1 MGDIKTNK
9 HSIDKAAEF
18 FLKEIHTEEL
28 DGDLQV
34 AVRGYRSGSAT
45 YEHAFE
51 FLTEC
56 FREDLESWIIENKL
70 LSVQLKC
77 IQ

>member
-1 MGDIKTNK
+1 MDIKTNK

-18 FLKEIHTEEL
+18 FLKKVHVEEV
-28 DGDLQV
+28 DGDLQ
-34 AVRGYRSGSAT
+34 AAIKGYRSGQAT
-45 YEHAFE
+45 YESSFE
-51 FLTEC
+51 FLTDV
-56 FREDLESWIIENKL
+56 FREELEAWIIENKL